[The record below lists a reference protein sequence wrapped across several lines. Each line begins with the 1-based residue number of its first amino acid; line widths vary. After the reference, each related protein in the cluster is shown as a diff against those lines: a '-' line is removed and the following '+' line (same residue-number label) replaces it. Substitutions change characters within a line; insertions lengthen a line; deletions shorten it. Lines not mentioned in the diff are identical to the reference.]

1 MVPYFKVMLEDRTRS
16 LCSLFKQTRIE
27 KQGQFEHRITY
38 EIESVWI
45 LTDLSETCES
55 VLDKVLRNNQG
66 LEYILKNGIVV
77 A

>member
-1 MVPYFKVMLEDRTRS
+1 M
-16 LCSLFKQTRIE
+16 IE
-27 KQGQFEHRITY
+27 KQGQFEHIITY